1 MFTLGLKNFR
11 QHSDINF
18 SFPSSGL
25 VLLNGKSG
33 GGKSTIMNSI
43 LFCVTGKGTGLQHH
57 NLKKKNT
64 SVYIEIDGVKI
75 TRSKIPNR
83 LVVVK
88 DGIQHEDDEA
98 QGIIDHLFGNFFS
111 NISYI
116 DQSNLYTFVSLQPSE
131 KMKFLQ
137 NLLLKEYEVPKIKEK
152 LKKEIYETTDR
163 SKAEASRINTLEDIL
178 SREKFI
184 EHPKPIKRLK
194 NTKTNLEMSEK
205 NSKKLSKIVKR
216 LETDCGIF
224 LSRTIIQQRLEEL
237 IENKEELVQTS
248 SLIEKLQETIDLY
261 LKNKSISELTL
272 KLVDKKKEHGDCVER
287 NLELEQTTSLI
298 EKLQERCCLY
308 LKNKQVAELT
318 LKLVDKKKDH
328 EDCVERNLELEQT
341 TSLIGKI
348 QETID
353 LYLKNKSLLELT
365 LKLVDKKK
373 EYTDSSEKIHSEIVK
388 LRSKS
393 SFIDEKTFTKIPMY
407 KTAQKI
413 DHRMVELEPTLEGK
427 DDLDNNV
434 LEFENLLTKS
444 KDELKELEQCL
455 ECPGCHKMLKM
466 KSSVLILAD
475 QNKVKDHSIVE
486 KRKEVI
492 EAEKTLVKLKKEQ
505 FTYTKNMEEYNKLFD
520 QYSGYGLEDGLD
532 LDELVKRV
540 ELEEKEFLENKR
552 LIKNMEEDSHV
563 KKLSESIKSLE
574 QEIKKHGPLSSGGIL
589 SEEEYLQKKI
599 ELSTSNTALETLGQL
614 LRKEEKLSIELKTF
628 VVDKDP
634 NPLLKIEREK
644 LIGWEKKI
652 VMYQNNLKSLEKFDR
667 ELDEF
672 KKFEKIKKDIEKSK
686 ETYERLNERL
696 KGLVRLRDFVKTSE
710 SRSVSEFI
718 DSLNLHASVYV
729 DSFFQDEDICVTLKT
744 ISELKTGEEKHSLN
758 FLVNYKGTVDC
769 DIGCLSGGERDR
781 VNLAYTLALSEL
793 VDSRVLM
800 IDEAISSLD
809 MESSA
814 KVIETLREKYVSDGK
829 LVLLVSHQVET
840 GQFDH
845 VVNF

>member
-1 MFTLGLKNFR
+1 
-11 QHSDINF
+11 
-18 SFPSSGL
+18 
-25 VLLNGKSG
+25 
-33 GGKSTIMNSI
+33 
-43 LFCVTGKGTGLQHH
+43 
-57 NLKKKNT
+57 
-64 SVYIEIDGVKI
+64 
-75 TRSKIPNR
+75 
-83 LVVVK
+83 
-88 DGIQHEDDEA
+88 
-98 QGIIDHLFGNFFS
+98 
-111 NISYI
+111 
-116 DQSNLYTFVSLQPSE
+116 
-131 KMKFLQ
+131 
-137 NLLLKEYEVPKIKEK
+137 
-152 LKKEIYETTDR
+152 
-163 SKAEASRINTLEDIL
+163 
-178 SREKFI
+178 
-184 EHPKPIKRLK
+184 
-194 NTKTNLEMSEK
+194 
-205 NSKKLSKIVKR
+205 
-216 LETDCGIF
+216 
-224 LSRTIIQQRLEEL
+224 
-237 IENKEELVQTS
+237 
-248 SLIEKLQETIDLY
+248 
-261 LKNKSISELTL
+261 
-272 KLVDKKKEHGDCVER
+272 
-287 NLELEQTTSLI
+287 
-298 EKLQERCCLY
+298 
-308 LKNKQVAELT
+308 
-318 LKLVDKKKDH
+318 
-328 EDCVERNLELEQT
+328 
-341 TSLIGKI
+341 
-348 QETID
+348 
-353 LYLKNKSLLELT
+353 
-365 LKLVDKKK
+365 
-373 EYTDSSEKIHSEIVK
+373 
-388 LRSKS
+388 
-393 SFIDEKTFTKIPMY
+393 MY
-407 KTAQKI
+407 KIAQKI

-455 ECPGCHKMLKM
+455 ECPECHKMLKM

-532 LDELVKRV
+532 LDELIKRV

-552 LIKNMEEDSHV
+552 LIKNMEEDSHVKKLSESMKILEQEIKKHGPLSSGGIANEEEYLQKKIELSTSNTALEAIKKLLKDSNV

-599 ELSTSNTALETLGQL
+599 ELSTSKTALETLGQL

-652 VMYQNNLKSLEKFDR
+652 IMYQNNLKSLEKFDR

-672 KKFEKIKKDIEKSK
+672 KKFEKIKKDIERSK